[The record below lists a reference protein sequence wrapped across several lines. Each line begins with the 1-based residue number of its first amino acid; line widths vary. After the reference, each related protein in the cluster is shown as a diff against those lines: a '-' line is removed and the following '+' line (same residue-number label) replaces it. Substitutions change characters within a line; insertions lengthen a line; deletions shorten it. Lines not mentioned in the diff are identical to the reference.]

1 MKITSFSIHDQRFN
15 IRKLS
20 DEDKRKVRETI
31 ADQLAEG
38 KLSLGDA
45 VRLMRLA
52 VGMTQLQYAKLVN
65 VDIRVL
71 AAIEKGDG
79 NPRLDTLEKL
89 AKPYGL
95 QVSFVKPVK
104 REE

>member
-1 MKITSFSIHDQRFN
+1 MKITKLKIGDKQFSV
-15 IRKLS
+15 RKLS

-31 ADQLAEG
+31 ADQLAAGE
-38 KLSLGDA
+38 LSLGEG

-52 VGMTQLQYAKLVN
+52 IGMTQVQYAKMVRL
-65 VDIRVL
+65 DLRVL
-71 AAIEKGDG
+71 ADVEKGEG

-95 QVSFVKPVK
+95 KVSFVKPVV
-104 REE
+104 RSE